1 MKKLKVLFQGDSIT
15 DGGRDRND
23 PHVVGWGY
31 VLYAT
36 RFLRERH
43 PEIEFEFLNFGI
55 SGNKSDD
62 LVGRW
67 TTDCIEHK
75 PDVVSVMI
83 GVNDTWHHAGDKS
96 WVPNEVFEANCR
108 NILERTKNEVG
119 AKIIMLEQYLLPSP
133 GDKDFFREDI
143 DPKIQVTRKL
153 AREYADVYV
162 PTDGLIAAQC
172 IDHDPLYW
180 SEDAVHPND
189 NLAVYIAKLYCD
201 AFEKI
206 LRKMGKE

>member
-23 PHVVGWGY
+23 AHKIGWGY
-31 VLYAT
+31 ALYAS
-36 RFLRERH
+36 RFLRARH

-67 TTDCIEHK
+67 TTDCIEHQ

-83 GVNDTWHHAGDKS
+83 GVNDTWHHADTRN
-96 WVPNEVFEANCR
+96 WLPNEVFEENYR
-108 NILERTKNEVG
+108 NILERTKKETN
-119 AKIIMLEQYLLPSP
+119 AKIIVLEQYLLPSP
-133 GDKDFFREDI
+133 WEKDFFREDI
-143 DPKIQVTRKL
+143 DPKILIARKV

-162 PTDGLIAAQC
+162 PIDGLLAAELV
-172 IDHDPLYW
+172 DHDGLYW
-180 SEDAVHPND
+180 SVDEVHPND
-189 NLAVYIAKLYCD
+189 NLAAFIAKHYCD
-201 AFEKI
+201 AFDKI
-206 LRKMGKE
+206 LKKMEE